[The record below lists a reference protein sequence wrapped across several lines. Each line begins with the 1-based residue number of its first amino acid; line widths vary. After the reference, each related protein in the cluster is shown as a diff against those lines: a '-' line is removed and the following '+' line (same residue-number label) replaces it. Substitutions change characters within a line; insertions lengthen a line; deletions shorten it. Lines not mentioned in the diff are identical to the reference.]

1 MTVWLAVAF
10 VTGISVGALA
20 TVILSRQT
28 EHSWKIAY
36 LNLRDHVWRLEREQE
51 GA

>member
-1 MTVWLAVAF
+1 MTIWVVLAF
-10 VTGISVGALA
+10 FTGAALGILVMALA
-20 TVILSRQT
+20 SAAA
-28 EHSWKIAY
+28 EDSWKIAY